1 MTLKW
6 WGQQRK
12 LTQNEKVPCS
22 VIKTYESSTR
32 NNKLGEQV
40 LLFFFSFTE
49 VQMCKMRTLHV
60 TYPKTI
66 FMGT

>member
-22 VIKTYESSTR
+22 VSKTYESSTR

-40 LLFFFSFTE
+40 LLFVLLFHRSADVQDEDFTGH
-49 VQMCKMRTLHV
+49 L
-60 TYPKTI
+60 
-66 FMGT
+66 F